1 MPAMIILYK
10 DRVSDGQIDY
20 AIEHVIKTI
29 GKCFNNE
36 APRTRP
42 RTYRSW
48 ASRNSNII
56 LVQLEATVTS
66 VNHKV

>member
-1 MPAMIILYK
+1 MPQKIILYR
-10 DRVSDGQIDY
+10 DRVSDGQIDN
-20 AIEHVIKTI
+20 AIKHGIKAI

-56 LVQLEATVTS
+56 LVHLEATVTS